1 MKKII
6 FLFFVLCSL
15 KLNAQENKVT
25 DLMVKNSPPYTRW
38 VFEYI
43 KLKKDSNF
51 QIALTQNEDLKKQYE
66 KTEKYYKL
74 YHKRMSNSVLNI
86 LSSEGII
93 IVYAINYASMP
104 YLFVPAYFLLGY
116 EFGQFNIDFLLAN
129 KFFQNAKILV
139 EKSGVELKK
148 DQWKVTKID
157 RWRYVGFNK
166 RYNRIKARML
176 RKHKHLDLVD
186 VDQF

>member
-1 MKKII
+1 MKKIL
-6 FLFFVLCSL
+6 FLLFVLCTF

-25 DLMVKNSPPYTRW
+25 DSTVKNSPPYTMW
-38 VFEYI
+38 YVEYI

-51 QIALTQNEDLKKQYE
+51 QIALTKNEDLKKQYE
-66 KTEKYYKL
+66 ITEKYFKL
-74 YHKRMSNSVLNI
+74 YNKRMSHSLLNI
-86 LSSEGII
+86 LSGEGIML
-93 IVYAINYASMP
+93 VYAINYASMP
-104 YLFVPAYFLLGY
+104 YLFVPAYFLVGY
-116 EFGQFNIDFLLAN
+116 EYGQFNIDFLLAN

-148 DQWKVTKID
+148 DKWKVTKFD

-176 RKHKHLDLVD
+176 RKHKHLDLVNI
-186 VDQF
+186 DQY